1 MTSTWSTILDPN
13 PVADINKAITCSKI
27 ISFADDTI
35 VYNQISDTEDCD
47 SLQRDLNSVYK
58 WASDN
63 NMFFNAKKFQA
74 SNKSNVYINPSMD
87 IIPQSTDVP
96 DLGII
101 MSKDCSFDSHI
112 SSLSRKCKNLAG
124 WILRSFVSRDKLT
137 MLTLFKSLVISRLDY
152 ASQLWSPHK
161 ISQISQI
168 EKVQRSF
175 TKHITGMRDLS
186 YHERLQALRLYS
198 LQRRRERY
206 CIILIWKIIENKAQN
221 LSDPI
226 LCNFSDRR
234 SCVISH
240 VNTGRQGTLASDGE
254 LFAYLIPYQN
264 LFVT

>member
-1 MTSTWSTILDPN
+1 
-13 PVADINKAITCSKI
+13 
-27 ISFADDTI
+27 
-35 VYNQISDTEDCD
+35 
-47 SLQRDLNSVYK
+47 
-58 WASDN
+58 
-63 NMFFNAKKFQA
+63 
-74 SNKSNVYINPSMD
+74 
-87 IIPQSTDVP
+87 
-96 DLGII
+96 

-161 ISQISQI
+161 ISQITLI

-206 CIILIWKIIENKAQN
+206 CIILIWKIIESKAQN

-226 LCNFSDRR
+226 LCNFLIVEVNHVSSPMLTRVDREH
-234 SCVISH
+234 SH
-240 VNTGRQGTLASDGE
+240 TIASVGE

-264 LFVT
+264 LFVTPQIVLFVASNKDLIATCCILFNHDCDLFYG